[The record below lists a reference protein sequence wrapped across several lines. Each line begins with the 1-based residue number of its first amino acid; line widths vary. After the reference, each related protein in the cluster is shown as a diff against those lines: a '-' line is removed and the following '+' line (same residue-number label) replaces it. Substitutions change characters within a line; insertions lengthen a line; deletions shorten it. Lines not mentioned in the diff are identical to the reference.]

1 MNISRR
7 QFLQGSAA
15 TLLAPGIARAQDY
28 PAGPVRWLV
37 GYPPGGA
44 TDIVAR
50 MMGQWLSERLKQP
63 FIVENHP
70 GASGNLATLAV
81 VNAPADGYTLLL
93 VNAGNAINTS
103 LYDKLAFSFPQDIEP
118 VASIVRVPLVLL
130 VNPSVPVKSVPEFI
144 DYARAHPG
152 RINMASA
159 GNGTPQ
165 HVAGELLKMMAGI
178 DLTHVP
184 YHGSAPAMSDL
195 LGGQVQAAFETTA
208 ASIAHIRAGRLLPLA
223 VTTSSAIEALP
234 EVPVLG
240 RFVPGYEASGWYG
253 AGAPRNT
260 PSGIVGTLNREIN
273 TGLDSPAIR
282 ARLAELGAT
291 AFAGSPAEFGRF
303 MADETGKWAKVVR
316 FSGAK
321 AD

>member
-7 QFLQGSAA
+7 QFLQASAA
-15 TLLAPGIARAQDY
+15 ALLIPRLARAQDY
-28 PAGPVRWLV
+28 PARPVRWVV

-63 FIVENHP
+63 FIIENRP

-81 VNAPADGYTLLL
+81 ANAPADGYTLLL

-103 LYDKLAFSFPQDIEP
+103 LYDKLAFNFPQDIEP
-118 VASIVRVPLVLL
+118 IASIVRVPLVLL
-130 VNPSVPVKSVPEFI
+130 VNPSIPVKSVPEFI
-144 DYARAHPG
+144 DYARDHPG
-152 RINMASA
+152 RLNMASA

-208 ASIAHIRAGRLLPLA
+208 ASIAHIRAGRLRPLA
-223 VTTSSAIEALP
+223 VTTSSAIDALP
-234 EVPVLG
+234 EVPPMA

-260 PSGIVGTLNREIN
+260 PAEIVGTLNREIN
-273 TGLDSPAIR
+273 AGLASPVIR
-282 ARLAELGAT
+282 ARVAELGAT